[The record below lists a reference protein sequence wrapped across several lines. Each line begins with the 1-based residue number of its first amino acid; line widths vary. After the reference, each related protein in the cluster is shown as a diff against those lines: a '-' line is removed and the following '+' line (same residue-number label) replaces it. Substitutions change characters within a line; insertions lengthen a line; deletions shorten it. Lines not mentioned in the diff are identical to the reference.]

1 MQEQRIITH
10 EGLEVRISGTANE
23 DILSILN
30 QAVQGSERG
39 MRFRLQN
46 IPARIEAYGDQIR
59 FVSLYKKNRIAG
71 TVGSCYRMTAR

>member
-30 QAVQGSERG
+30 QAVQGSER
-39 MRFRLQN
+39 
-46 IPARIEAYGDQIR
+46 
-59 FVSLYKKNRIAG
+59 V
-71 TVGSCYRMTAR
+71 